1 MRPVNPSAH
10 VALGLAYWGRN
21 EYPRALLE
29 FRQAV
34 EVGPRSAEA
43 HNWLG
48 GAVRVPGSVSVD
60 CFGGAVIYG
69 GVLVASTLVAH
80 FAGVIRML
88 HGASMVTFLFGW
100 AMLIGVGALIGFLAE
115 SDRGLYLP

>member
-1 MRPVNPSAH
+1 VVEGEKRYARRRLRGVIIGSVAALMVAPFLGNQRWYFPFVMALIGGSA
-10 VALGLAYWGRN
+10 
-21 EYPRALLE
+21 ALL
-29 FRQAV
+29 V
-34 EVGPRSAEA
+34 
-43 HNWLG
+43 
-48 GAVRVPGSVSVD
+48 VRKECEGL
-60 CFGGAVIYG
+60 GGAVIYG